1 MVSKQNKGIYQ
12 IVNNLQSNDD
22 MASSMKNMLL
32 KMRNKGLQES
42 LSDFEG
48 SEHKLEMVTTI
59 KEIDFINDSS
69 STTLNGVWFALS
81 SMTRNTTWI
90 TSANDLNGI
99 VSRLHSQIEEK
110 VKVVVLLGVYDTSIH
125 DYFLKMGKEVITS
138 MNMEEAVRAA
148 FYKSKPND
156 VILFSPGVV
165 SGGNYI
171 TYRERGKAFKNAV
184 AQL

>member
-1 MVSKQNKGIYQ
+1 MALKQNKSIYQ

-90 TSANDLNGI
+90 TSSN
-99 VSRLHSQIEEK
+99 
-110 VKVVVLLGVYDTSIH
+110 
-125 DYFLKMGKEVITS
+125 
-138 MNMEEAVRAA
+138 
-148 FYKSKPND
+148 
-156 VILFSPGVV
+156 
-165 SGGNYI
+165 
-171 TYRERGKAFKNAV
+171 
-184 AQL
+184 